1 MKREF
6 IILGLMIVMI
16 GLVAISMP
24 EANTNETVAKVNY
37 NHIQEQQTDSNF
49 NSPVINQTANQVKD
63 VLVG

>member
-6 IILGLMIVMI
+6 IILGLMIVVI
-16 GLVAISMP
+16 GLVVVAMP
-24 EANTNETVAKVNY
+24 ETNSKETVAKVNY

-49 NSPVINQTANQVKD
+49 NSPVINNTVDQIRD